1 MRQRG
6 SPRDATHSP
15 NQDCSNHNQGETNCK
30 SKRAAE
36 RGRTKSLGR
45 GKRSACCCSRLS
57 VDLGDEPVA
66 APGKGLNVARRL
78 CVVAESD
85 ANLPDGGVEPLVEIY
100 ERVGAPNPV
109 LNLLPSEYLVRIR
122 GKQGEHF
129 AGLGSKVEEGIALS
143 QFTGLGVKLERSEPP
158 KKRVVG

>member
-45 GKRSACCCSRLS
+45 GKRSACYCSRLS
-57 VDLGDEPVA
+57 VDLGDKAVA
-66 APGKGLNVARRL
+66 APGKGLNVARCL
-78 CVVAESD
+78 CVVAQRG
-85 ANLPDGGVEPLVEIY
+85 ANWPDGD
-100 ERVGAPNPV
+100 
-109 LNLLPSEYLVRIR
+109 
-122 GKQGEHF
+122 HF
-129 AGLGSKVEEGIALS
+129 ALFEIAEGVTVPNL
-143 QFTGLGVKLERSEPP
+143 
-158 KKRVVG
+158 